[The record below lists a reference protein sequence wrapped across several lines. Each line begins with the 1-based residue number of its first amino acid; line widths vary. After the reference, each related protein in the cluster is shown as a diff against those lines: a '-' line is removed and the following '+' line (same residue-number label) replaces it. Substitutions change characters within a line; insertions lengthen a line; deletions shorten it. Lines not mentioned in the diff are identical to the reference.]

1 MEKELQKIYKQSKED
16 LEDKWFKFMETE
28 GAKVKKMQEEYYEL
42 KKTGTPEEIKKK
54 GKELGIAKQE
64 MTLKNQYYKEMV
76 DETTTKLAHT
86 NEIAISYINGQM
98 PGIYSVNYNDAY
110 KDLVKGIKGISY
122 NLVDESTVKYLVKN
136 KKLQLPKKKVNI
148 PKDKIWNAK
157 QINSSILQ
165 GILQGEPIDKM
176 AERIL
181 PVVDNNQNASV
192 RTARTLTTQ
201 CENKGRLDRMENLS
215 EQGLKMKKTWISTDD
230 ERTRE
235 SHALMDGETVDIDE
249 PFSNDLMYPA
259 DPDGDP
265 SEVYNCR
272 CTMVT
277 EIIGMKEGD

>member
-98 PGIYSVNYNDAY
+98 PDIYSVNYNDAY

-148 PKDKIWNAK
+148 PKDKRWNAK

-181 PVVDNNQNASV
+181 PVVDNNQSASV

-201 CENKGRLDRMENLS
+201 CENKGRMDRIENLTD
-215 EQGLKMKKTWISTDD
+215 QGLIMKKTWLATDD

-235 SHALMDGETVDIDE
+235 SHMLMDGETVDIDE
-249 PFSNDLMYPA
+249 EFSNGLMYPA

-272 CTMVT
+272 CTMTT

>member
-148 PKDKIWNAK
+148 PKDKRWNAK

-176 AERIL
+176 AEIGFI
-181 PVVDNNQNASV
+181 PY
-192 RTARTLTTQ
+192 
-201 CENKGRLDRMENLS
+201 
-215 EQGLKMKKTWISTDD
+215 
-230 ERTRE
+230 
-235 SHALMDGETVDIDE
+235 DE
-249 PFSNDLMYPA
+249 PFPNELMYPS

-265 SEVYNCR
+265 EEVYNCR
-272 CTMVT
+272 CSMGAR
-277 EIIGMKEGD
+277 IRGWKKKR